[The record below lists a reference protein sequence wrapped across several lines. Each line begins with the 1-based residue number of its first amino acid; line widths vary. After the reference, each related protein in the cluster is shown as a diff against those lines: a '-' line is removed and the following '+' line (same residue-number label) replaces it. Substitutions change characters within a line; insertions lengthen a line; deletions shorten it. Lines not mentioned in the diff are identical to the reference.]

1 MSKGVCLFAQKNDR
15 SDYYKQAV
23 ACAMS
28 IKSFN
33 PDEKICLIT
42 DMKVEKADEKY
53 FDVVKDIPGKDLST
67 NSTWK
72 IENRSKIYNTS
83 PFERTIVLDVD
94 MLVLEN
100 LENFW
105 TLLEPYELFYTNKV
119 KTYRNEI
126 ANDDFYRKVF
136 VHNHLPNVYCGL
148 HYFKKSASNE
158 KFYALVSDIVTNYKE
173 YSERFANNFKQ
184 TWCSMDVATAIAIKL
199 LNKEH
204 QVFSKSNVLTF
215 THMKPKIQNWKAD
228 VQNWTAYIDYNFNKH
243 KELAVGNI
251 IQTGIFHYV
260 EDNFVNEQLMENLK

>member
-1 MSKGVCLFAQKNDR
+1 MSKGICLFAQKNEK

-33 PDEKICLIT
+33 QKEKICLIT
-42 DMKVEKADEKY
+42 DMKIAKDDEKY
-53 FDVVKDIPGKDLST
+53 FDVIKDIPGKDLST
-67 NSTWK
+67 NSKWK
-72 IENRSKIYNTS
+72 IENRCKIYETS

-105 TLLEPYELFYTNKV
+105 HLLKPYELFYTSKV
-119 KTYRNEI
+119 KTYRNEL
-126 ANDDFYRKVF
+126 AKDEYYRKVF
-136 VHNHLPNVYCGL
+136 INNDLPNVYCGL
-148 HYFKKSASNE
+148 HYFVKNKENK
-158 KFYALVSDIVTNYKE
+158 KFYALVSDIVENYKT
-173 YSERFANNFKQ
+173 YSERFANKSKQ
-184 TWCSMDVATAIAIKL
+184 SWCSMDVATAIAIKL
-199 LNKEH
+199 LNKQH
-204 QVFSKSNVLTF
+204 QVFSKSNALTF

-228 VQNWTAYIDYNFNKH
+228 VQQWTAYIDYNLNKK

-260 EDNFVNEQLMENLK
+260 EDNFINKQIMENLK